1 MTSLHLALRRFALV
15 ALCAAAPRTS
25 IADVKDS
32 ILRDCADAQREFGA
46 FPVEKRMELVP
57 FFREVL
63 KLKITTPPEP
73 IAPLPPR
80 TALPGLSVE
89 TDLQR
94 IWASFNPDRELAA
107 KHCALQL
114 LRALGPEAAQALPE
128 IVTLAA
134 DPTLSDELHESLD
147 ESAFTIARSIEP
159 GVPDA
164 LIHEVAQQA
173 LTERGL
179 LAQTVL
185 AYYPVQPTLK
195 ILLGIIDS
203 EETASRAVP
212 ILLWLEPSGRISQSI
227 LLSALAPDTPEWTKI
242 AALRTFGELG
252 CLKFDSAV
260 SVVGSLASPS
270 PAVAENARNV
280 LLKLGEKLS
289 EESYCRAG
297 QEGIS
302 GSDLLQII
310 LQSIPEKAV
319 DSDAAFRAV
328 IAQRLHLAT
337 PLLRR
342 RNPARI
348 YELLTELLEH
358 GTDDERRIAEASL
371 LALGKSSL
379 DFILK
384 YLRNDSASSRSRAAA
399 ALASIPN
406 LDAPHVRPFVP
417 FLLDKEPGVRQS
429 ILEAVLPLAKELR
442 PELRRLPAAP
452 PESGGVERQR
462 AYSASGLSDES
473 LPAPAEPSPAA
484 PATPAAT
491 PDEAQLLEQLE
502 KSAMAE
508 QPGILRS
515 LAQLP
520 ALSPESLSR
529 IRTFQQSKNMDLR
542 YEAIIAL
549 IRHSENRDE
558 WLPAATSLLDSRLS
572 IRFAFERL
580 PAPVVEA
587 LRALPAKHHPV
598 RRNSLAVLIGRIQ

>member
-46 FPVEKRMELVP
+46 LPVEKRMELVP

-147 ESAFTIARSIEP
+147 ESAFTIARSIDP

-270 PAVAENARNV
+270 PSIAEAATSA
-280 LLKLGEKLS
+280 LLAIAGRLS
-289 EESYCRAG
+289 EQSYCRAG
-297 QEGIS
+297 QEGVS
-302 GSDLLQII
+302 GSDLLHII
-310 LQSIPEKAV
+310 LQSIPEKPI
-319 DSDAAFRAV
+319 DSDAAFRAL
-328 IAQRLHLAT
+328 IAQRLHLAA
-337 PLLRR
+337 PLLRGR
-342 RNPARI
+342 SSERI
-348 YELLTELLEH
+348 YELLAELLEH
-358 GTDDERRIAEASL
+358 GTDDEHRVADAAL
-371 LALGKSSL
+371 GALGKSSL
-379 DFILK
+379 EFLLK
-384 YLRNDSASSRSRAAA
+384 YLRNDSAHGRSRAAA

-406 LDAPHVRPFVP
+406 LDAPQVQPFVP
-417 FLLDKEPGVRQS
+417 FLIDKEPGVRQS
-429 ILEAVLPLAKELR
+429 VLKAVLPLAKELR
-442 PELRRLPAAP
+442 PELRKLPELAP
-452 PESGGVERQR
+452 ENGGVERQR
-462 AYSASGLSDES
+462 AYSASGLSNEP
-473 LPAPAEPSPAA
+473 LPAPEAA
-484 PATPAAT
+484 PPPEPTNPAVM
-491 PDEAQLLEQLE
+491 PDEEKLLEELG
-502 KSAMAE
+502 KAAMTE
-508 QPGILRS
+508 QPGILRN
-515 LAQLP
+515 LARLS
-520 ALSPESLSR
+520 ALSPAALSQ
-529 IRTFQQSKNMDLR
+529 IRALQQSKNMDLR

-549 IRHSENRDE
+549 LRHSANRDE
-558 WLPAATSLLDSRLS
+558 WAPAAISLLDSRLS
-572 IRFAFERL
+572 IRFAFEQL

-587 LRALPAKHHPV
+587 LRGLPSKHHPV